1 MTTTEY
7 TQIPFLLYFLTPRQV
22 GFIPF
27 WGCSAFLLLKLQTL
41 TVRVFLMWLPN
52 QFGSFS
58 QSMRWFYGEE
68 GFSARVIYHV
78 ANRVGW
84 QGKSATDG
92 QAENVCEPII
102 LVSYY

>member
-58 QSMRWFYGEE
+58 QKHAMVLWRR
-68 GFSARVIYHV
+68 GFFGKGDLSRSEPSWLARQIS
-78 ANRVGW
+78 NRRAG
-84 QGKSATDG
+84 GKR
-92 QAENVCEPII
+92 V
-102 LVSYY
+102 